1 MLKNKNRLIIL
12 LNYFIVFIIF
22 IYVNNKYYDINNILT
37 IVLGN
42 NITSKSLFIERSIY
56 LYHLFINI
64 YISLIYFDN
73 KLNYNMEFINL
84 RKKIK
89 NYFLEIYLNINVKNI
104 LINIISVIIISILFI
119 KFKGI
124 MSFNI
129 FYKLLIFILFNIT
142 ISNILLTILPFT
154 SKKNL
159 PIYLIIFSILIN
171 IFTYKNFSIFIYLI
185 TNILLFVIY
194 YIGLSINYR
203 KIYEKFKRSGKYCS
217 I

>member
-1 MLKNKNRLIIL
+1 MEMLKNKNRLIIL

-42 NITSKSLFIERSIY
+42 NITSKSLFIERTIY

-203 KIYEKFKRSGKYCS
+203 KIYEKFN
-217 I
+217 

>member
-1 MLKNKNRLIIL
+1 
-12 LNYFIVFIIF
+12 
-22 IYVNNKYYDINNILT
+22 
-37 IVLGN
+37 
-42 NITSKSLFIERSIY
+42 
-56 LYHLFINI
+56 
-64 YISLIYFDN
+64 
-73 KLNYNMEFINL
+73 MEFINL

-104 LINIISVIIISILFI
+104 LINIISVVIISILFI

-203 KIYEKFKRSGKYCS
+203 KIYEKFKK
-217 I
+217 

>member
-42 NITSKSLFIERSIY
+42 NITSKSLFIERTIY

-124 MSFNI
+124 MSFKFN
-129 FYKLLIFILFNIT
+129 KLLIFILFNIT

-203 KIYEKFKRSGKYCS
+203 KIYEKFKK
-217 I
+217 

>member
-42 NITSKSLFIERSIY
+42 DITSKSLFIERTIY

-89 NYFLEIYLNINVKNI
+89 NYFFEIYLNINVKNI

-129 FYKLLIFILFNIT
+129 FYNLLIFILFNIT

-203 KIYEKFKRSGKYCS
+203 KIYEKFKK
-217 I
+217 

>member
-42 NITSKSLFIERSIY
+42 DITSKSLFIERTIY

-194 YIGLSINYR
+194 YIGLSINYI
-203 KIYEKFKRSGKYCS
+203 KIYEKFKK
-217 I
+217 

>member
-42 NITSKSLFIERSIY
+42 NITSKSLFIERTIY

-203 KIYEKFKRSGKYCS
+203 KIYEKFKK
-217 I
+217 

>member
-22 IYVNNKYYDINNILT
+22 IYVKNKYYDINNILT

-42 NITSKSLFIERSIY
+42 DITSKSLFIERTIY

-89 NYFLEIYLNINVKNI
+89 NYFLETYLNINVKNI
-104 LINIISVIIISILFI
+104 FINMISVIIISILFI

-142 ISNILLTILPFT
+142 ISNVLLTILPFT
-154 SKKNL
+154 SKK
-159 PIYLIIFSILIN
+159 
-171 IFTYKNFSIFIYLI
+171 TYQFI
-185 TNILLFVIY
+185 
-194 YIGLSINYR
+194 
-203 KIYEKFKRSGKYCS
+203 
-217 I
+217 

>member
-22 IYVNNKYYDINNILT
+22 IYVNNKYYNINNILT

-42 NITSKSLFIERSIY
+42 NITSKSLFIERTIY

-203 KIYEKFKRSGKYCS
+203 KIYEKFKK
-217 I
+217 